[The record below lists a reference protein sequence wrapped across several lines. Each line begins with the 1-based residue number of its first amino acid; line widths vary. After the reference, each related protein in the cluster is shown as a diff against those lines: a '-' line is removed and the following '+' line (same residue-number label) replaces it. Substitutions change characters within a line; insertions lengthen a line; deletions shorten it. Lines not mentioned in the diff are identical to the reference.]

1 MVADAGG
8 DAWVMSNLSMQRYD
22 DFTGGLNLRADQFQL
37 AKNESPDM
45 LNVEIDPRG
54 GVFSRGGMHR
64 LNTTAVSG
72 TWNPQK
78 LYAFYGDSSRLML
91 ANNSNVLFSSGG
103 DFTTLEY
110 SSGNAVTSSSSHGA
124 CMYAWG
130 NTLYIATGAAS
141 GKVGYKWTTGATYA
155 TALSASGPTWQPYNN
170 PIGNFMPRAEHVIT
184 HTNKLFVAHTYE
196 DGVEYPNRLRWSHEG
211 LPGDWMADDYLDFN
225 GGGIGIRGLAIVA
238 GQLVI
243 FKPNGIYL
251 LVGNSSDNFQV
262 VELSTNLGTNNH
274 HSLAQSEAGV
284 FFYSNPEGVFFYDG
298 TKIVDI
304 FEPLRPLVDEGKL
317 STASTEPYSVS
328 FAGRRVWVAL
338 PFDTTNTATQPTRNY
353 IFDQSIGASGAYIQF
368 ATHDGYGLVGGTDWT
383 DDNGT
388 NYRVFCH
395 PVQARVLKVDLYD
408 EEQDNINGTA
418 TSFSSYYRTGW
429 VDGNSYAQ
437 KKVFR
442 RPDIVFKQV
451 DTQRIV
457 NVKIF
462 HNYEEASGSERK
474 QFDVTLAGT
483 GTGAYWGTDTWGTG
497 VWGVGSEGV
506 SVRSGRQL
514 GLARSVQLLFTG
526 PSNGSWGIDS
536 ITYKY
541 NNRKVSG

>member
-1 MVADAGG
+1 
-8 DAWVMSNLSMQRYD
+8 MSRLSTLRYD

-37 AKNESPDM
+37 ARNESPDM

-64 LNTTAVSG
+64 LNTTVVSN
-72 TWNPQK
+72 WDPQR
-78 LYAFYGDSSRLML
+78 LYPFYGDSSRLML
-91 ANNSNVLFSSGG
+91 ANGNKVLWSSGG

-130 NTLYIATGAAS
+130 NTLYITTGAVS

-155 TALSASGPTWQPYNN
+155 TALTANGPTWQPYNN
-170 PIGNFMPRAEHVIT
+170 PVGNHMPRAEHVIT
-184 HTNKLFVAHTYE
+184 HTNKLFVADTYE
-196 DGVEYPNRLRWSHEG
+196 DGVRYPNRLRWSHEG

-225 GGGIGIRGLAIVA
+225 GGGIGIRALAIVA

-274 HSLAQSEAGV
+274 HSIAQSEAGV
-284 FFYSNPEGVFFYDG
+284 YFYSNPEGMFFYDG
-298 TKIVDI
+298 TKILDI
-304 FEPLRPLVDEGKL
+304 FEPLRPLVDEARL
-317 STASTEPYSVS
+317 STLALEPYSVS
-328 FAGRRVWVAL
+328 WAGRRAWIAL
-338 PFDTTNTATQPTRNY
+338 PFDDSNTATQPTRNFV
-353 IFDQSIGASGAYIQF
+353 FDPSIGTGGAYTQF

-395 PVQARVLKVDLYD
+395 PTQARVLKVDLYG
-408 EEQDNINGTA
+408 EEKDNINGTE

-451 DTQRIV
+451 DSQRSV
-457 NVKIF
+457 NIKIY
-462 HNYEEASGSERK
+462 HNYEEASGWQRK
-474 QFDVTLAGT
+474 EFDVVLAGA
-483 GTGAYWGTDTWGTG
+483 GTAAVWGTSKWGEDQ
-497 VWGVGSEGV
+497 WGRASSGAMVK
-506 SVRSGRQL
+506 SGRNL

-526 PSNGSWGIDS
+526 PSNGNWGIDS